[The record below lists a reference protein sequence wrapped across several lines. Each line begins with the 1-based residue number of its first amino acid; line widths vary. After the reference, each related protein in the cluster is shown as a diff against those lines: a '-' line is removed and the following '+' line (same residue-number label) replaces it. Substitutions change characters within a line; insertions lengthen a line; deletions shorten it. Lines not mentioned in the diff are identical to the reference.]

1 VSKKYQSIVIMPSTF
16 AHEFKTPTFQ
26 TKVAFS
32 TGLFINGQFVDGS
45 DNTTIEYDL
54 PLSLINHFWLTPT
67 ILVSSTR
74 VRSVEA
80 VIQNLTSTLCVANG
94 KVITSVSEGT
104 SKDVD
109 LAVEAAHKA
118 FDTTWGL
125 HAPGAQRSIL
135 MAKLAALMEKNADEL
150 AALEALDNGQYPD

>member
-1 VSKKYQSIVIMPSTF
+1 
-16 AHEFKTPTFQ
+16 
-26 TKVAFS
+26 
-32 TGLFINGQFVDGS
+32 
-45 DNTTIEYDL
+45 
-54 PLSLINHFWLTPT
+54 
-67 ILVSSTR
+67 VSSTR

-135 MAKLAALMEKNADEL
+135 MSKLVALMEKNADEL
-150 AALEALDNGQYPD
+150 AALEALDNG